1 MSSIRVASRYA
12 KSILELAIEK
22 GVLEEVHQDMQ
33 LLLTLDESTP
43 ELGLMLNS
51 PIVNSD
57 KKLKILKALF
67 PKGSSELTL
76 PFFEIVSKKN
86 RDNVLMEIAKE
97 FHNQYNESKGIQL
110 AIVTTTF
117 PLDEKLR
124 KEFVQIV
131 KEISGLKDVELIE
144 KINPDII
151 GGFILKVND
160 RQLDESLNSK
170 LKALRLEF
178 SHNLYEKKF

>member
-1 MSSIRVASRYA
+1 MSSIRVASRYS

-22 GVLEEVHQDMQ
+22 GILEEVHQDMQ
-33 LLLTLDESTP
+33 LLLSLDKSTP

-51 PIVNSD
+51 PIVSSD

-67 PKGSSELTL
+67 PDGSSELTL
-76 PFFEIVSKKN
+76 PFFEIVSRKN
-86 RDNVLMEIAKE
+86 RDNVLMDIAKE
-97 FHNQYNESKGIQL
+97 FHNQYNENKGIQL
-110 AIVTTTF
+110 ATVTTTF
-117 PLDEKLR
+117 PLDDKL
-124 KEFVQIV
+124 KMEFVNIV
-131 KEISGLKDVELIE
+131 KDISGLKEVELIE
-144 KINPDII
+144 KINPEII

-178 SHNLYEKKF
+178 SQNLYEKKF

>member
-22 GVLEEVHQDMQ
+22 GILEEVHQDMQ
-33 LLLTLDESTP
+33 LLLTLDKATP
-43 ELGLMLNS
+43 ELGVMLNS
-51 PIVNSD
+51 PIVSSD

-67 PKGSSELTL
+67 PEGSSELTL

-110 AIVTTTF
+110 ATVTTTF
-117 PLDEKLR
+117 PIDEKLK
-124 KEFVQIV
+124 KEFIEIV
-131 KEISGLKDVELIE
+131 KEISGLEKVELIE
-144 KINPDII
+144 KINPEII

-178 SHNLYEKKF
+178 SQNLYEKKF